1 LVWEINITHK
11 VGIIIPIY
19 NESKILI
26 QLINNFITY
35 TKDKQNFYLFLVDDN
50 STDKSQEI
58 ISTFRTNHFIS
69 VIKTP
74 KNLGYGGA
82 VNYGLT
88 HLTTL
93 NFDWGVVMDSDMT
106 NPFEDLSQIYLS
118 IVSNN
123 CDYIKGSRKKKG
135 GGTVG
140 TTRYRR
146 FLSEVGNL
154 VARIF
159 CYFLI
164 SDPTNGFR
172 AIKLNF
178 FKKLR
183 VKDNSFSAIT
193 EELFQ
198 VIENRGILKEF
209 PTILRGDRALRAE
222 SSFDFRLAMFLRY
235 LYWILKLFKIGPI
248 KIRKQVL

>member
-1 LVWEINITHK
+1 M
-11 VGIIIPIY
+11 
-19 NESKILI
+19 
-26 QLINNFITY
+26 QLIDNFNIY
-35 TKDKQNFYLFLVDDN
+35 TRDKQNFYLFLVDDN
-50 STDKSQEI
+50 STDNSQEI
-58 ISTFRTNHFIS
+58 ISRFKTNHFIS
-69 VIKTP
+69 TIRTP

-82 VNYGLT
+82 VNFGLT

-106 NPFEDLSQIYLS
+106 NPFEDLSQIYLFIIS
-118 IVSNN
+118 DN

-140 TTRYRR
+140 TPYYRR

-172 AIKLNF
+172 AIRLNF
-178 FKKLR
+178 FKKLN
-183 VKDNSFSAIT
+183 VEDNSFSAIP

-198 VIENRGILKEF
+198 VIENNGILKEF
-209 PTILRGDRALRAE
+209 PTILRGDRALRVE
-222 SSFDFRLAMFLRY
+222 SSFDFRLTMFLRY
-235 LYWILKLFKIGPI
+235 LYWILQLFKIGPI
-248 KIRKQVL
+248 KIRKHVI